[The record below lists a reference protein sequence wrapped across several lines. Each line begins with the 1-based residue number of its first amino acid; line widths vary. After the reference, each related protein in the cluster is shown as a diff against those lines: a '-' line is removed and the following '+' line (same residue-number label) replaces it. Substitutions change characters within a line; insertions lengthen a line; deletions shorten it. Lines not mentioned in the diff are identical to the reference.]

1 MGRLRIKK
9 KDAVIPFRETMAY
22 RLLLAAAS
30 LVVLMFAVYYIWH
43 YAQSGNNIG
52 LIVSVAGSVMAV
64 TALFYNLGEVRNA
77 KVPSST
83 LKRARRRH

>member
-22 RLLLAAAS
+22 RLLLATGS
-30 LVVLMFAVYYIWH
+30 LIIFIFAVYFLWH
-43 YAQSGNNIG
+43 YVQVRNNVGMIA
-52 LIVSVAGSVMAV
+52 SVAGVVMAI
-64 TALFYNLGEVRNA
+64 TSLFYNLSEIKNA

-83 LKRARRRH
+83 LKRAKRR